1 MVDHQDPGT
10 AVIVIQA
17 TVIVTIAALIISSN
31 LLNIAVLSRNKIL
44 SIGGRCFMM
53 SLAAADLLVGLL
65 LSTTLVG
72 CVTRKDL
79 IAFAFPGCFFLG
91 SLSHIAYSA
100 SSIALALIAVD
111 RYLSIERPIQYINTV
126 TKSRV
131 VIVTIVAWTV
141 LTFYAIAVGLIEKD
155 FHGYNPDVFMC
166 IPKYAERYVAIFSG
180 TAFVMIPFGAM
191 IFAYTRIL
199 VIARNRRRRIG
210 IQQQGG
216 SSSQNLSDM
225 KAVKMF
231 LAITAAFFL
240 AWTPYGTLQMYFF
253 ISGKNDE
260 VVPQWLGLCVTWI
273 LSANSF
279 WNVIIYSA
287 MNRSFRRA
295 AFAVLEK
302 LPCFGKK
309 TPVENITINTV
320 ESATDI

>member
-1 MVDHQDPGT
+1 MVDQQDPGT

-17 TVIVTIAALIISSN
+17 AVIVTIAALIISSN

-44 SIGGRCFMM
+44 SSGGRCFMT

-79 IAFAFPGCFFLG
+79 IASAFPGCVFLG

-155 FHGYNPDVFMC
+155 FYGYNPDVFMC
-166 IPKYAERYVAIFSG
+166 IPNYAKRYVAIFSG

-210 IQQQGG
+210 DLGNT
-216 SSSQNLSDM
+216 SQISSDM

-260 VVPQWLGLCVTWI
+260 AVPQWLGLCVTWI

-295 AFAVLEK
+295 AFAVLQK

-309 TPVENITINTV
+309 TLVENITINTV
-320 ESATDI
+320 ESATDV